1 MEATIRF
8 RTFFNTWEGT
18 PERLLKA
25 YHTMMDE
32 AINVKREDRP
42 RFYFDRFILSGIT
55 FDEFQELINK
65 EVKE

>member
-8 RTFFNTWEGT
+8 RTFFNEWEGT

-42 RFYFDRFILSGIT
+42 EFYYKGFILSGIT
-55 FDEFQELINK
+55 FDEFKELINK
-65 EVKE
+65 EVN